1 MLSAMPIG
9 LDRAGTLRV
18 LDVGCG
24 AGDSMQEEYALRLSG
39 ANGNQQIEMVGI
51 DIDEEALARGR
62 AAYPQFLF
70 VSAKGEAL
78 PFPNQTF
85 DAAISRVAIPYM
97 DIPVAL
103 REIHR
108 VLRPGGEL
116 RIKLHPLTFTL
127 SELSDELRSGSA
139 RSRAQNLVY
148 RTYVIANGLALH
160 AGGFNFH
167 FPLARRRCE
176 SFQTQSGMRRA
187 LAAAGFT
194 EIDVSCWQ
202 TKITRPH
209 AGNCRASARRM
220 N

>member
-1 MLSAMPIG
+1 
-9 LDRAGTLRV
+9 
-18 LDVGCG
+18 
-24 AGDSMQEEYALRLSG
+24 MQEEYALRLGG
-39 ANGNQQIEMVGI
+39 ANGNLQIQMVGV
-51 DIDEEALARGR
+51 DIDEQALAQGR
-62 AAYPQFLF
+62 TSYPQFLF
-70 VSAKGEAL
+70 VSANGEAL
-78 PFPNQTF
+78 PFPDQTF

-127 SELSDELRSGSA
+127 SELSEELRTGSA
-139 RSRAQNLVY
+139 RSRAQNLAY
-148 RTYVIANGLALH
+148 RAYVIANGLALH

-187 LAAAGFT
+187 LTAAGFGQV
-194 EIDVSCWQ
+194 DVSCWQ
-202 TKITRPH
+202 TEITRPH
-209 AGNCRASARRM
+209 AGNCRASARRID
-220 N
+220 

>member
-1 MLSAMPIG
+1 MPVDEDGI
-9 LDRAGTLRV
+9 TKIRV

-24 AGDSMQEEYALRLSG
+24 AGDSMQEEYALRRGGL
-39 ANGNQQIEMVGI
+39 NGNAQIEMVGI
-51 DIDEEALARGR
+51 DIDEEALTQGR
-62 AAYPQFLF
+62 TSYPQFLF

-103 REIHR
+103 REIYR

-148 RTYVIANGLALH
+148 RTYVISNGLAFH

-187 LAAAGFT
+187 LTAAGFSQ
-194 EIDVSCWQ
+194 IDVSCWK
-202 TKITRPH
+202 TEITRPH